1 MQLGL
6 EAREHIDIGTRCVTV
21 YDKHTNSR
29 DVEQCGDSF
38 DSPGVTSSL

>member
-6 EAREHIDIGTRCVTV
+6 EAREHIDIGTRGVTV
-21 YDKHTNSR
+21 YKHTDSR

-38 DSPGVTSSL
+38 DSPDVTSSL